1 MTDTATR
8 TQGVSNRVLDYIAAN
23 PGSTS
28 LDIAAALGMGG
39 TQASA
44 ALHHLYETGR
54 VTRQRKSKCFV
65 YILAERAEQ
74 IEHPDATDWR
84 NRCERA
90 EAHAATLQADFDALQ
105 ELHDELL
112 DWKADAIAKHPDLE
126 VDRLLIEARKI
137 VAATAS
143 DTETQ
148 RKAYVGELDNTI
160 AVQAVLMT
168 LRNAKEA

>member
-8 TQGVSNRVLDYIAAN
+8 THGVSNRVLDYIAAN

-90 EAHAATLQADFDALQ
+90 EAHAAELQADFNALQ

-112 DWKADAIAKHPDLE
+112 RWKANAIAKHPDL
-126 VDRLLIEARKI
+126 DPLLIEARKI
-137 VAATAS
+137 VAATVS
-143 DTETQ
+143 DPETQ
-148 RKAYVGELDNTI
+148 RKAYRGELDNTI

>member
-1 MTDTATR
+1 MTDTAAR
-8 TQGVSNRVLDYIAAN
+8 THGVSNRVLDYIAAN

-90 EAHAATLQADFDALQ
+90 EAHAAELQADFNALQ
-105 ELHDELL
+105 ALHDELL
-112 DWKADAIAKHPDLE
+112 DWKADAIAKHPDL
-126 VDRLLIEARKI
+126 DIDPLLLKAREI
-137 VAATAS
+137 VAAVTL
-143 DTETQ
+143 DLKTQ
-148 RKAYVGELDNTI
+148 EQVRVGTLDHDLG
-160 AVQAVLMT
+160 VRAVLMA
-168 LRNAKEA
+168 LRSKEA

>member
-90 EAHAATLQADFDALQ
+90 EAHAAELQADFNALQ
-105 ELHDELL
+105 ALHDELL
-112 DWKADAIAKHPDLE
+112 DWKADAIAKHPDL
-126 VDRLLIEARKI
+126 DIDPLLLKAREI
-137 VAATAS
+137 VAAVTL
-143 DTETQ
+143 DLKTQ
-148 RKAYVGELDNTI
+148 EQVRVGTLDHDLG
-160 AVQAVLMT
+160 VRAVLMA
-168 LRNAKEA
+168 LRSKEA